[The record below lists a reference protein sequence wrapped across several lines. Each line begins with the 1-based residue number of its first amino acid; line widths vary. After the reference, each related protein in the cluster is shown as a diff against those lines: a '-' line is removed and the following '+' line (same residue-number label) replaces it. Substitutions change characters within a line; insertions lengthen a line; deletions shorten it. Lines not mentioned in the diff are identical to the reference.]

1 MEASKT
7 EGANPEAGQKTMPYP
22 PSHIDIRHD
31 SCCDLHCNRL
41 EDLPVQALNEL
52 AMVGAVSL
60 ISWIDYGSSYPRN
73 LVAELG
79 HGE

>member
-1 MEASKT
+1 
-7 EGANPEAGQKTMPYP
+7 
-22 PSHIDIRHD
+22 
-31 SCCDLHCNRL
+31 
-41 EDLPVQALNEL
+41 VQALNEPKVTPAIAAVLCFL

-79 HGE
+79 NGE

>member
-1 MEASKT
+1 M
-7 EGANPEAGQKTMPYP
+7 
-22 PSHIDIRHD
+22 
-31 SCCDLHCNRL
+31 
-41 EDLPVQALNEL
+41 QALNEPKVTPVVAAVLCFL

-79 HGE
+79 NGE